1 MEKVCYD
8 LIKSECENQNCPFL
22 HHEEEELVEEIE
34 KYFSVI
40 TEKCYTKLNPK
51 EIIISL
57 FPILEENLKDSTLS
71 MLCLLKDLLN
81 HPFEDLKFLSIEFF
95 QLFNSDLRLFS
106 KFFKKLANFIQIQTL
121 RFQFI
126 SEGDECF
133 TEDGRLKI
141 LTTFTKKL
149 KKLNECTFL
158 FGRWHFNEDDL
169 FHFFDNLSSS
179 TNTIKDF
186 NLILEDSTIEKL
198 FFFKPLFESN
208 ISSFSIRL
216 LNCVFED
223 ISSSTEKSNFF
234 GDLFITMSKIGIKN
248 LTLKQLFGTKNEF
261 KIALKHEKVEIEF
274 SGQGLE
280 NLILSSLGNVLQ
292 ITRNFE
298 FLKSINL
305 EVKLATFEN
314 YNYLAN
320 FMKEIP
326 KNFEFLDCFT
336 LKILDKN
343 PNEASIRNINK
354 CLQMIEFWIF
364 LKKKTI
370 QVLRINRLKRHFRK
384 DILYEVMDKSFTGVY
399 I

>member
-1 MEKVCYD
+1 
-8 LIKSECENQNCPFL
+8 
-22 HHEEEELVEEIE
+22 
-34 KYFSVI
+34 
-40 TEKCYTKLNPK
+40 
-51 EIIISL
+51 
-57 FPILEENLKDSTLS
+57 
-71 MLCLLKDLLN
+71 
-81 HPFEDLKFLSIEFF
+81 
-95 QLFNSDLRLFS
+95 
-106 KFFKKLANFIQIQTL
+106 
-121 RFQFI
+121 
-126 SEGDECF
+126 
-133 TEDGRLKI
+133 
-141 LTTFTKKL
+141 
-149 KKLNECTFL
+149 
-158 FGRWHFNEDDL
+158 
-169 FHFFDNLSSS
+169 
-179 TNTIKDF
+179 
-186 NLILEDSTIEKL
+186 
-198 FFFKPLFESN
+198 
-208 ISSFSIRL
+208 
-216 LNCVFED
+216 
-223 ISSSTEKSNFF
+223 
-234 GDLFITMSKIGIKN
+234 MSKIGIKN